1 MKITL
6 EANEE
11 SRTVYAQGRSKRR
24 VCDARLGTI
33 EATAPNKE
41 GVAAALRAEL
51 MARAL
56 APRPMVRVL
65 KDGRVAVAYLSGATP
80 DGELGWS
87 VDLSHADGSRGG
99 GGLGADLRGVTL
111 ASDPCAIEAA
121 LRRAF
126 DHYVESINEAL
137 G

>member
-11 SRTVYAQGRSKRR
+11 ARTVYDRGRKRH
-24 VCDARLGTI
+24 VCDMRLGNI
-33 EATAPNKE
+33 EATAPNKVE
-41 GVAAALRAEL
+41 AATALRAEL
-51 MARAL
+51 MSRTV

-80 DGELGWS
+80 DGVLGWS
-87 VDLSHADGSRGG
+87 VDLNRADGSRGG
-99 GGLGADLRGVTL
+99 GGMGADLHGATL
-111 ASDPCAIEAA
+111 DSDPCAIESA

-126 DHYVESINEAL
+126 DHYVDSINEAL